1 MMFAPLVQE
10 SAAVPLPPLDPAA
23 GRALLAGLRPGLP
36 ADLAGALV
44 DLAGGDPAV
53 LTDLAAA
60 LTPEQI
66 RGDAPPPVT
75 LPRGSPL
82 GRHLRA
88 AIAALPRA
96 VRPALLLAAADPQQ
110 ADGDLRPAEDAGLV
124 RVNGDEVEFVPGI
137 LRWVVY
143 HDAPAHERRA
153 AHARLAVG
161 GGPRALLHRAA
172 ATPGSDDVLAERL
185 LAAARTA
192 PPAYAATALR
202 HAARLT
208 TAPDVA
214 TDALLAAA
222 RQAWTAGRQH
232 EAETLLREVAHVP
245 RARARCRRLTGEM
258 DVRAGGSG
266 GGLDD
271 LLDAATLLAEEDV
284 AASLDALLLAGE
296 ALQRAGD
303 HTRYADVA
311 RRVLAMRRETEPPG
325 LELAFDQVAGLSELY
340 AGDYAT
346 GFGHLRHVL
355 SLATRVDE
363 PAALIRA
370 ATAGI
375 LVGDGP
381 AAHAL
386 AARAARIAR
395 TRGELALVPYGLE
408 IAAFAALAAG
418 HYDAATADATEGA
431 TLAAATG
438 RPGPAQVH
446 FGILAVL
453 AALLGDRETA
463 MLRVRQA
470 GAHDSRTGPGQA
482 RALCEW
488 ALALLDLVEGR
499 PAGTVERL
507 GRIMLTPSGH
517 GNAVFQIAATPHLVE
532 AAWRGG
538 RPGPGPRIRAA
549 LAPFERWTAG
559 TGQPPWLALR
569 SRCRALVAA
578 DADTADGHFRE
589 ALRQHLRGDGDFA
602 RAHTELLY
610 GRELRRRRR
619 PGAARDLLR
628 SAVETFT
635 LLDARP
641 WAAQAGVELRAA
653 GAPVPDRRPTTDLTA
668 QQERIARLV
677 AGGATNREIAQQL
690 YLSPRTVDH
699 HLRNVFARLG
709 VRSRTELAR
718 RFVT

>member
-1 MMFAPLVQE
+1 MVFAPLVQE
-10 SAAVPLPPLDPAA
+10 SVAATLPP
-23 GRALLAGLRPGLP
+23 
-36 ADLAGALV
+36 DLAGALLE
-44 DLAGGDPAV
+44 LAGGDEAA
-53 LTDLAAA
+53 LADLAAA
-60 LTPEQI
+60 LTPQQI
-66 RGDAPPPVT
+66 RGEAPPPVT
-75 LPRGSPL
+75 LPPASAL
-82 GRHLRA
+82 GRRLRA
-88 AIAALPRA
+88 ALAALPGT
-96 VRPALLLAAADPQQ
+96 VRSALLIAAADPQH
-110 ADGDLRPAEDAGLV
+110 ADGELRLAEDAGLV
-124 RVNGDEVEFVPGI
+124 RVHDDEVEFVPAV

-143 HDAPAHERRA
+143 YDAPADERRA
-153 AHARLAVG
+153 VHAWLAHA

-172 ATPGSDDVLAERL
+172 ATPGCDDALAGEL
-185 LAAARTA
+185 LAAARAA

-208 TAPDVA
+208 TAPDVSA
-214 TDALLAAA
+214 DALVAAA
-222 RQAWTAGRQH
+222 RQAWMAGRPH
-232 EAETLLREVAHVP
+232 EAGALLREVAHVP
-245 RARARCRRLTGEM
+245 RTQARSRRLTGEM
-258 DVRAGGSG
+258 EVRAGGPG
-266 GGLDD
+266 DGLDD
-271 LLDAATLLAEEDV
+271 LLTAAALLAADDI

-303 HTRYADVA
+303 HARYAEVA
-311 RRVLAMRRETEPPG
+311 RRVLALRRGTEPPA

-355 SLATRVDE
+355 RLATRVDD
-363 PAALIRA
+363 PAALVRA

-386 AARAARIAR
+386 AARAVRIAR
-395 TRGELALVPYGLE
+395 TRGELALVPHGLE
-408 IAAFAALAAG
+408 IAAFAGLAAG

-438 RPGPAQVH
+438 QPGPAQVH

-463 MLRVRQA
+463 TLRVRQA
-470 GAHDSRTGPGQA
+470 GTHDSTAGPGQA

-488 ALALLDLVEGR
+488 ALALLDLIEGR
-499 PAGTVERL
+499 PAATVERL
-507 GRIMLTPSGH
+507 DRIMVARSGH
-517 GNAVFQIAATPHLVE
+517 GNAVLQVAATPHLVE

-538 RPGPGPRIRAA
+538 RPGPGPRILAA
-549 LAPFERWTAG
+549 LVPFERWTTG

-578 DADTADGHFRE
+578 DGDTADGHFRE
-589 ALRQHLRGDGDFA
+589 ALAQHLRGDGDFA

-619 PGAARDLLR
+619 PGAAREHLR
-628 SAVETFT
+628 SAAETFT

-641 WAAQAGVELRAA
+641 WAAQADVELRAA
-653 GAPVPDRRPTTDLTA
+653 GAPVPDRPPTAELTA

-718 RFVT
+718 RFSP